1 MHFIE
6 QKKENQLLRYSQFCK
21 KKPIQLYGINDWYK
35 SEGEIFF
42 VKQSSVAFLVHASHK
57 EAIEPSIFDL
67 LYLISYFEL
76 FKQQKQLVPIFEDR
90 CRAYGITND
99 RKKN

>member
-1 MHFIE
+1 M
-6 QKKENQLLRYSQFCK
+6 
-21 KKPIQLYGINDWYK
+21 
-35 SEGEIFF
+35 
-42 VKQSSVAFLVHASHK
+42 KQSSVAFLVHASHK

-99 RKKN
+99 RKKFNFSRESGRKHIYTGFC